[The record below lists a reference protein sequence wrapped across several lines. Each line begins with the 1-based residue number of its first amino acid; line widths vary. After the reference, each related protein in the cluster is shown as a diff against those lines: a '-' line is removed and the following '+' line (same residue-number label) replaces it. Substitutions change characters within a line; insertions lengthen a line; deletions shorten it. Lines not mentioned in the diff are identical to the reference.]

1 MPNKAPQMGAVPDLP
16 VLYKK
21 GDFEDRKQLG
31 RMFCGQ
37 IWGRALCKGE
47 AIKSAVKL
55 RLDPGCLLF
64 SRASGE
70 GKGCGRL
77 TSDSL
82 KSTGSSC
89 DLVMQ
94 MTWSGVIGD
103 QQCIAYNS
111 FKLVMPRSLASTLS
125 ATLRWSEL
133 IRTTLELIS
142 WFMSNWADYSD
153 YNWCNWLHEDV
164 QRPDVGGAGGLP
176 VAQDCLQ
183 FVSH

>member
-1 MPNKAPQMGAVPDLP
+1 MRRDYAK
-16 VLYKK
+16 
-21 GDFEDRKQLG
+21 RS
-31 RMFCGQ
+31 CS
-37 IWGRALCKGE
+37 
-47 AIKSAVKL
+47 IKSAVKL
-55 RLDPGCLLF
+55 RRVPAGCWLVVIQRSILP
-64 SRASGE
+64 

-82 KSTGSSC
+82 KSTDSSC

-111 FKLVMPRSLASTLS
+111 FKLAHLVMPRSLASALS

-142 WFMSNWADYSD
+142 WFMSNWVDYNDYD
-153 YNWCNWLHEDV
+153 YNWDNDYTRMYRDLMLEALEGC
-164 QRPDVGGAGGLP
+164 QLP
-176 VAQDCLQ
+176 KIASSLCHTKI
-183 FVSH
+183 SATYNP